1 MATGPPR
8 RRTAGNSCSRC
19 AAQRAASG
27 SSRPISIRAIAS
39 KRFSSPTARV
49 LAGLI
54 LGLAMGA
61 VAAATQHPALLAIAT
76 AVEPVGTLWTNAI
89 RMTVI
94 PLVVALVVTGVAATA
109 DLRYVGRLGAR
120 AVPAFIALLLAGG
133 LFALLLAPLALERL
147 AIPADVAASL
157 RGGALDNAD
166 QPQMPGFVD
175 RIVAIVPANPLRA
188 AVEGAMLPLIVFTLV
203 FAVALA
209 RLEPSRRE
217 PIVQLFQS
225 VADTMLVV
233 VRWVLACAPIGIFAL
248 ALGLAARLGAAAAGA
263 LVFYMATLSV
273 VLLLFML
280 ALYPLASAVGR
291 VSIARFAAALGA
303 AQAVA
308 FSSRSSLAAL
318 PALIAGAQQRL
329 QASPAVTGFVL
340 PFAVSVFRVNVPIA
354 WVVGAVFLGKLY
366 GVPLEV
372 PELLGLIL
380 TATLISFSVP
390 GIPSASL
397 FLLAPV
403 LVDLGLPAEGA
414 GILIAVD
421 AIPDMFKT
429 TLNVT
434 SHLTVATIVDRR

>member
-1 MATGPPR
+1 
-8 RRTAGNSCSRC
+8 
-19 AAQRAASG
+19 
-27 SSRPISIRAIAS
+27 
-39 KRFSSPTARV
+39 
-49 LAGLI
+49 
-54 LGLAMGA
+54 MGA
-61 VAAATQHPALLAIAT
+61 VAAATQHPALRAIVT
-76 AVEPVGTLWTNAI
+76 AIEPVGTLWTNAI

-94 PLVVALVVTGVAATA
+94 PLVIALVVTGVAATA

-120 AVPAFIALLLAGG
+120 AVPAFIVLLVAGG

-147 AIPADVAASL
+147 TISPDVAASL
-157 RGGALDNAD
+157 RGGALDAAE
-166 QPQMPGFVD
+166 QPPMPGFVD
-175 RIVAIVPANPLRA
+175 RIVAIVPANPVRA
-188 AVEGAMLPLIVFTLV
+188 LVEGAMLPLIVFTLV

-209 RLEPSRRE
+209 RLEPTRRQ

-233 VRWVLACAPIGIFAL
+233 VRWVLAWAPLGIFGL
-248 ALGLAARLGAAAAGA
+248 ALGLGAQLGAAAAGA
-263 LVFYMATLSV
+263 LLFYMATLSV
-273 VLLLFML
+273 ILLLFML
-280 ALYPLASAVGR
+280 ALYPLARVLGG

-303 AQAVA
+303 PQAVA

-372 PELLGLIL
+372 PALLGLIL

-434 SHLTVATIVDRR
+434 SHLTVATVVDRR

>member
-1 MATGPPR
+1 M
-8 RRTAGNSCSRC
+8 
-19 AAQRAASG
+19 
-27 SSRPISIRAIAS
+27 
-39 KRFSSPTARV
+39 
-49 LAGLI
+49 GL
-54 LGLAMGA
+54 GVGA

-76 AVEPVGTLWTNAI
+76 AIEPVGTLWTNAI

-120 AVPAFIALLLAGG
+120 AVPAFIVLLVAGG

-147 AIPADVAASL
+147 AIAPDVAASL
-157 RGGALDNAD
+157 RGRALDTAG
-166 QPQMPGFVD
+166 QPPMPAFVD
-175 RIVAIVPANPLRA
+175 RIVAIVPANPVRA

-209 RLEPSRRE
+209 RLEPSRRQ
-217 PIVQLFQS
+217 PIVQLFHS

-233 VRWVLACAPIGIFAL
+233 VRWVLAWAPLGIFGL
-248 ALGLAARLGAAAAGA
+248 ALGLAAQLGARAASA

-273 VLLLFML
+273 VLLLSML
-280 ALYPLASAVGR
+280 ALYPLASVLGG

-372 PELLGLIL
+372 PALLGLIL

-434 SHLTVATIVDRR
+434 SHLTVATVVDRR